1 MQQTLN
7 LNPMKKIIFTLALFG
22 LAQLSVFAQ
31 AETTGIRFF
40 EGTYEEALAKAGEE
54 NKLIFMDAY
63 TTWCGPC
70 KWMSRNTFTDESVAV
85 FFNENFINVKMDMER
100 GEGPELARKFRIR
113 GYPTL
118 LFLDA
123 EGSIAHQKLGALPA
137 NQFLDLGKEAQTK
150 L

>member
-1 MQQTLN
+1 
-7 LNPMKKIIFTLALFG
+7 MKRIIFTLVLFG
-22 LAQLSVFAQ
+22 LTHLSVFAQ
-31 AETTGIRFF
+31 AEQTGIQFF
-40 EGTYEEALAKAGEE
+40 EGTYEEALNKAAEE

-70 KWMSRNTFTDESVAV
+70 KWMSRNTFTDASVAD

-100 GEGPELARKFRIR
+100 GEGPGLARKFRIR

-123 EGSIAHQKLGALPA
+123 QGNIAHQKLGALPA
-137 NQFLDLGKEAQTK
+137 DQFLDLGKAAQTK